1 MRELSIYDIAKY
13 RLAYIKRLEA
23 ENAELKELLEVMKKS
38 KSSYWNRGSL
48 LKAASEEEES

>member
-1 MRELSIYDIAKY
+1 MRELSIHDIAKY

-23 ENAELKELLEVMKKS
+23 ENAELKELIEVMKKS

-48 LKAASEEEES
+48 LKAASEEEE

>member
-23 ENAELKELLEVMKKS
+23 ENAEFLP
-38 KSSYWNRGSL
+38 
-48 LKAASEEEES
+48 